1 MKNTKHFSLD
11 RNDRNDFIKKYIGYG
26 NIVKTFTV
34 DRGHKNGAEWHT
46 VTSTGLIIVQNARTH
61 RLVTILIARPNQ
73 IKRLYENKGL
83 TAPGYLMDLARKHQE
98 YGYNNLQLAG
108 GRPLTI
114 LNKYI
119 IIKISNKERY
129 LKMEKVLIIR
139 TTENTWEEI
148 QYDSSFSGCS
158 YNNEIDFDTNEVI
171 GAICTTTPEYHTNV
185 LRGKYDIEPTE
196 ISVET
201 FYHIGYDSLL

>member
-26 NIVKTFTV
+26 NIIKTFTV
-34 DRGHKNGAEWHT
+34 DRGHKDGAEWHT

-98 YGYNNLQLAG
+98 YGYNNL
-108 GRPLTI
+108 
-114 LNKYI
+114 
-119 IIKISNKERY
+119 
-129 LKMEKVLIIR
+129 
-139 TTENTWEEI
+139 
-148 QYDSSFSGCS
+148 
-158 YNNEIDFDTNEVI
+158 
-171 GAICTTTPEYHTNV
+171 
-185 LRGKYDIEPTE
+185 
-196 ISVET
+196 
-201 FYHIGYDSLL
+201 